1 MVKPMDEPKD
11 TGMKQG
17 QKLSL
22 AVGAAVLLIV
32 IGAVVFA
39 WQLGWL
45 PFEDLFSEQTTP
57 VEIAIGDETPVTG
70 EVVSREYRW
79 NYDGRPWELTLQ
91 IPKDLYLYYRGME
104 RAQTQD
110 YSVYVTHPRDDDFVR
125 SLADRL
131 SSEALKRGFDV
142 QEKAGFAAAFVQ
154 SLRYMEE
161 EEEYPRYP
169 VETLVDRGGD
179 CEDTS
184 ILAAAVLQAMGY
196 DVVLLNFS
204 AVTADGAGHMAVG
217 VALPAIAGGYSY
229 DFEGD
234 DYYYLETTSPSD
246 MGDIPAEYR
255 TRTPD
260 ILEVVPKPVLRL
272 SRFEW
277 TVVSRWLREDKLVL
291 EVEVTNWGTVD
302 ATGVSVRAFFAG
314 HEAGAAT
321 SDAFDLDYGY
331 KISPVPV
338 GDIVMP
344 SGGGTLC
351 VELIDNGAVVDEW
364 SEAL

>member
-1 MVKPMDEPKD
+1 MDERKD
-11 TGMKQG
+11 VGMKQG
-17 QKLSL
+17 QKLSI
-22 AVGAAVLLIV
+22 AVGVAVFLIV
-32 IGAVVFA
+32 IGGIVFA

-45 PFEDLFSEQTTP
+45 PFEEMFSEQTTP
-57 VEIAIGDETPVTG
+57 VEIAIGDVAPATG
-70 EVVSREYRW
+70 EVISREYRW
-79 NYDGRPWELTLQ
+79 TYDGRPWTLTLQ

-110 YSVYVTHPRDDDFVR
+110 YSIYATHPEDDDFVQ

-131 SSEALKRGFDV
+131 SSEAFKRGFDA
-142 QEKAGFAAAFVQ
+142 QETAGFAAAFVQ
-154 SLRYMEE
+154 SLRYAEE
-161 EEEYPRYP
+161 DEEYPRYP

-184 ILAAAVLQAMGY
+184 ILVAAVLQAMDY

-204 AVTADGAGHMAVG
+204 AVTPDGAGHMAAG
-217 VALPAIAGGYSY
+217 VALPAIAGGHSY
-229 DFEGD
+229 EFEGE
-234 DYYYLETTSPSD
+234 DYYYLETTTPSEV
-246 MGDIPAEYR
+246 GDIPSEYR
-255 TRTPD
+255 TRTPT

-291 EVEVTNWGTVD
+291 EVEVTNWGTID
-302 ATGVSVRAFFAG
+302 AEEVSVRAFFEG
-314 HEAGAAT
+314 FEAGAAT
-321 SDAFDLDYGY
+321 SDTFDLDYGY

-338 GDIVMP
+338 GDVVMP

-351 VELIDNGAVVDEW
+351 VELVDDGTVVDEW

>member
-1 MVKPMDEPKD
+1 MYEAKD
-11 TGMKQG
+11 SGMKKDW
-17 QKLSL
+17 KLPL
-22 AVGAAVLLIV
+22 VIGAAVLLMV
-32 IGAVVFA
+32 IGALVFA

-45 PFEDLFSEQTTP
+45 PFEDLFSKETNP
-57 VEIAIGDETPVTG
+57 VEIAIGGETPVTG

-79 NYDGRPWELTLQ
+79 NYDNRPWTLTLQ
-91 IPKDLYLYYRGME
+91 IPKDLHMYYRGME

-110 YSVYVTHPRDDDFVR
+110 YSVYATHPRDDDFVR

-131 SSEALKRGFDV
+131 SSEALKRSFNA

-154 SLRYMEE
+154 SIPYREE

-179 CEDTS
+179 CEDTA

-204 AVTADGAGHMAVG
+204 AVTAGGAGHMAAG

-229 DFEGD
+229 RFEGE

-246 MGDIPAEYR
+246 IGDIPAEYR
-255 TRTPD
+255 TRTPE

-277 TVVSRWLREDKLVL
+277 TVVTRWLREDKLVL

-302 ATGVSVRAFFAG
+302 ATGVTVRAFFEG

-338 GDIVMP
+338 GDIVIP
-344 SGGGTLC
+344 SGDGTLC

>member
-1 MVKPMDEPKD
+1 MYERKD
-11 TGMKQG
+11 GGMKQG
-17 QKLSL
+17 QKLSI

-32 IGAVVFA
+32 IGAIVFA

-45 PFEDLFSEQTTP
+45 PFDDLFSEQTTP

-70 EVVSREYRW
+70 EVISREYRW
-79 NYDGRPWELTLQ
+79 SYDGRPWELTLQ

-110 YSVYVTHPRDDDFVR
+110 YSVYVTHPRDDDFIR

-131 SSEALKRGFDV
+131 SSEALKRGFDA
-142 QEKAGFAAAFVQ
+142 QEKAGFAASFVQ

-161 EEEYPRYP
+161 DEEYPRYP
-169 VETLVDRGGD
+169 VEMLVDRGGD

-184 ILAAAVLQAMGY
+184 ILAAAVLQAMNY

-204 AVTADGAGHMAVG
+204 AVTPDGAGHMAVG
-217 VALPAIAGGYSY
+217 VALPPIAGGYSY
-229 DFEGD
+229 EFEGD
-234 DYYYLETTSPSD
+234 DYCYLETTTLSEV
-246 MGDIPAEYR
+246 GDIPAEYK
-255 TRTPD
+255 TRTPT

-277 TVVSRWLREDKLVL
+277 TVVTRWLREDKLVL

-302 ATGVSVRAFFAG
+302 AEEVRVRAFFEG
-314 HEAGAAT
+314 YEAGAAT
-321 SDAFDLDYGY
+321 SGTFDLDYGY